1 MGSKLANL
9 SNLSYYLEHV
19 LNALPKKE
27 NRPFLNFAVE
37 KAEEEKILVIEAPT
51 GYGKSIISQTIA
63 LRALKEGLK
72 CIIAFP
78 LRTLL
83 EDQLNKFRI
92 TVEMSGF
99 DKENVGARYM
109 HYPESRYLIRPI
121 TLTTIDTLSL
131 TLFGIAPEDLE
142 VALQYY
148 DGTLTG
154 SMGHYLF
161 SRAMVFLSDVVLD
174 EVHLLADTTK
184 SLNFLVAFIWII
196 ASQGGR
202 AIFMSATIPKALEN
216 ILKRECEEVGLRLT
230 RFSDKPDDRFLE
242 ERRRKKYEIPINELS
257 GGSTHGKFE
266 KILGWIKEGRR
277 ELFRKAI
284 VVFNTVP
291 EAIEFYKK
299 AKADLDLPHDKI
311 LLLHSRFAADDR
323 EAKITKINTLKESDE
338 YLIISTQVIEAG
350 VDISSNL
357 LISDLAP
364 ASTLIQRLGRFLRYE
379 GENEGRIYLWYE
391 KEEGKKY
398 KGVYELDLLK
408 KTLDFLS
415 KKDVSFHDPE
425 SYQPLL
431 DNVYDNTSF
440 RLDPYYIRKLISIPN
455 ILETPHEAIK
465 VFIQQEG
472 SFVREDTIVP
482 VIPSSIMYAKLSPI
496 ELEKQLIP
504 INLSIL
510 YRLKPKEMLL
520 VKEKKLVIEPVGKCW
535 DTKIENLLKLIFKP
549 EFLAFIVDGE
559 YDEELGLVVKHE

>member
-1 MGSKLANL
+1 MVTLADL
-9 SNLSYYLEHV
+9 SHYLEQV
-19 LNALPKKE
+19 LNIFPKRE
-27 NRPFLNFAVE
+27 DRPFLNFAVE

-51 GYGKSIISQTIA
+51 GYGKSVISQTIA
-63 LRALKEGLK
+63 LKSLNEGLK

-83 EDQLNKFRI
+83 EDQLHKFRALI
-92 TVEMSGF
+92 EKLGF

-109 HYPESRYLIRPI
+109 HYPESRYLIKPV

-230 RFSDKPDDRFLE
+230 RFSEKIDDRFLE
-242 ERRRKKYEIPINELS
+242 ERRRKKYEITINELS
-257 GGSTHGKFE
+257 GGSAYDKFE

-379 GENEGRIYLWYE
+379 GENEGRLYLWYE

-415 KKDVSFHDPE
+415 KKDVRFHDPE

-520 VKEKKLVIEPVGKCW
+520 VKEKKLAIEPVGKCW

>member
-1 MGSKLANL
+1 MVTLADL
-9 SNLSYYLEHV
+9 SHYLEQV
-19 LNALPKKE
+19 LNIFPKRE
-27 NRPFLNFAVE
+27 DRPFLNFAVE

-51 GYGKSIISQTIA
+51 GYGKSVISQTIA
-63 LRALKEGLK
+63 LKSLNEGLK

-83 EDQLNKFRI
+83 EDQLHKFRALI
-92 TVEMSGF
+92 EKLGF

-109 HYPESRYLIRPI
+109 HYPESRYLIKPV

-230 RFSDKPDDRFLE
+230 RFSEKIDDRFLE
-242 ERRRKKYEIPINELS
+242 ERRRKKYEITINELS
-257 GGSTHGKFE
+257 GGSAYDKFE

-379 GENEGRIYLWYE
+379 GENEGRLYLWYE

-415 KKDVSFHDPE
+415 KKDVRFHDPE